1 MSNEL
6 QVINGEVVEDRR
18 HPVIA
23 ATHRVVTHD
32 VTRSAARNVSYV
44 FGGAWVI
51 GQRWWLVRSLT
62 TRMLRTH
69 EQAGNLEEMHYW
81 HEKDEQSRASRHKR
95 RMDLLTFPLHAA
107 RAVFVAMAVW
117 FVLLVVFGVVMWAS
131 GQGSPFG
138 PALAFAH
145 FVGFMWWAVTTG
157 WVAILIA
164 LGCATVF
171 VLWRVGKQVDAAPAW
186 LAPQAVTGRVMDNGI
201 TPARVVLALRELG
214 ITSLRKSITGMEDGG
229 ASMLSSI
236 AIAGCGMEV
245 DVTLPEGTSTQEV
258 LDKRL
263 KLAEN
268 LDRHK
273 HEVHLLVA
281 PKPRTVRIW
290 AADPGALDE
299 PVGISPLVFDPDLRA
314 DYKRGKCPW
323 GVNLRGDPVAVSL
336 YQRHVLV
343 TGQSNQ
349 GKTWALRA
357 LALWLSL
364 DRNVAFRVTDLKGD
378 GDWKAF
384 RNIAEVFIEGPSDDD
399 VISATEMLEDCVTE
413 MNRRLADNALP
424 RPPLVAIVDEA
435 QKAYMCPAI
444 GADGRP
450 YGGARNTSRFL
461 TAVRQIQNQGR
472 AVNVTVW
479 QGTQD
484 PTAQN
489 LPPLAREGAH
499 LRGCLAVGKAE
510 KSRMALGDK
519 AADGGAAPHLLR
531 PGLDK
536 GTLVIAGDG
545 APLTPGMAS
554 ETVRTFPIDDKS
566 AKEVAAR
573 AVSLRGPVIP
583 LDPEE
588 QRDVLQDVHEA
599 LRSDRRVKAAD
610 MPARLREMAPNCRA
624 YRSLNGERLVEQLR
638 SEGCVVKKYKGTDM
652 ITAERVLRAIDFRN
666 GVKWPDEDEG

>member
-1 MSNEL
+1 MSSEL
-6 QVINGEVVEDRR
+6 EIYQ
-18 HPVIA
+18 HPVIDV
-23 ATHRVVTHD
+23 TRRVVTHD
-32 VTRSAARNVSYV
+32 VTRSVGRNAAYV
-44 FGGAWVI
+44 VGGAWTL
-51 GQRWWLVRSLT
+51 GQRWWSARSLPARM
-62 TRMLRTH
+62 TRTA
-69 EQAGNLEEMHYW
+69 EQTGNLEQLQYW
-81 HEKDEQSRASRHKR
+81 HERDEQARNSRHKR
-95 RMDLLTFPLHAA
+95 RMDLLEFPLHAA
-107 RAVFVAMAVW
+107 RGVFIAVAVW
-117 FVLLVVFGVVMWAS
+117 FMLLVGLGVVMWAS

-145 FVGFMWWAVTTG
+145 FVAFMWWAFTTG

-164 LGCATVF
+164 FGCVAVF
-171 VLWRVGKQVDAAPAW
+171 VLWRIGKQVDAAPAW
-186 LAPQAVTGRVMDNGI
+186 LAPQVVEGQVIDAQI
-201 TPARVVLALRELG
+201 TPSRVVLALRELG
-214 ITSLRKSITGMEDGG
+214 LPRLRNAVVKMEDGG
-229 ASMLSSI
+229 ASMLSPIS
-236 AIAGCGMEV
+236 IAGCGIEV
-245 DVTLPEGTSTQEV
+245 DVTLPEGTSTAEV
-258 LDKRL
+258 MERQQ

-281 PKPRTVRIW
+281 PRPRTVRIW

-299 PVGISPLVFDPDLRA
+299 PIGISPVVYDTDLRA
-314 DYKRGKCPW
+314 DYKRGTCPW
-323 GVNLRGDPVAVSL
+323 GLNLRGDPVAISL
-336 YQRHVLV
+336 HQRHVLL

-364 DRNVAFRVTDLKGD
+364 DRNVKFRLADLKGD
-378 GDWKAF
+378 GDWDMM
-384 RNIAEVFIEGPSDDD
+384 RNVAEVYIEGPSDDD
-399 VISATEMLEDCVTE
+399 VIAATEMLEDCVTE
-413 MNRRLADNALP
+413 MNRRLADKLLP

-435 QKAYMCPAI
+435 QKAYMCPAV
-444 GADGRP
+444 GPDGRP

-545 APLTPGMAS
+545 APLAAGMAS
-554 ETVRTFPIDDKS
+554 ETVRTFAIDDNS
-566 AKEVAAR
+566 AREIAAR
-573 AVSLRGPVIP
+573 AVELRGPVVP

-588 QRDVLQDVHEA
+588 QRDLLQDVHEV
-599 LRSDRRVKAAD
+599 LGSHDKLKAAD
-610 MPARLREMAPNCRA
+610 VPALLRDLAPNCRA
-624 YRSLNGERLVEQLR
+624 YRSLNGEELAQRLTNM
-638 SEGCVVKKYKGTDM
+638 GCPVRNLKGHLTVR
-652 ITAERVLRAIDFRN
+652 AERVLAAIDFRDN
-666 GVKWPDEDEG
+666 GIALPSEEGE